1 MKVTRVGSAASVP
14 VGELPNGK
22 VFDHYGIVLIKI
34 FNARL
39 DKNVRAVSAVDGTEY
54 QFNPDIKVIPLDA
67 ELIIRGERNED

>member
-1 MKVTRVGSAASVP
+1 MKVTRVNGAASVP
-14 VGELPNGK
+14 VGELSDGM

-39 DKNVRAVSAVDGTEY
+39 DKDVRAVSVVNGTEY
-54 QFNPDIKVIPLDA
+54 RFNPDIKVIPLDA

>member
-1 MKVTRVGSAASVP
+1 MKVTRVGGAASVP
-14 VGELPNGK
+14 VGKLSDGT

-39 DKNVRAVSAVDGTEY
+39 DKDVRAVSVVDGTVY
-54 QFNPDIKVIPLDA
+54 QFKPDIKVLPLDA